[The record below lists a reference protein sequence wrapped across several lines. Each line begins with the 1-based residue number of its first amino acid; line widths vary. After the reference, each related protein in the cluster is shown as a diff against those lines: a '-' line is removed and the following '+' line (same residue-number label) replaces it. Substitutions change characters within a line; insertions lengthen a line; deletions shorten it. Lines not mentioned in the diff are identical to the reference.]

1 MILSLSR
8 RVQRLAQQRL
18 VALSFTNAMGFGL
31 ITGQTIYLVALMYGA
46 SDTQM
51 GLLYA
56 APFVTTLASVFV
68 PALLNKHETTA
79 IWSRFWWLR
88 SIFCI
93 GYFALPW
100 MLFSNA
106 RVWIFVLLYYLFMT
120 TRAFGMAG
128 YFTVFRAISPP
139 RENASLMARTLLS
152 GQVGVLLAQ
161 IIAFAV
167 LTSNAAGTEQRNLF
181 ALLTLGALFNFI
193 TAFLIGKLPQTGYL
207 MGGSM
212 RGLARTAGEIL
223 RQQPYREVALVTAFQ
238 SAMMVFAGYLI
249 SYLRNVGGFSSSE
262 IFLFTLV
269 SVFGSMAMSNLL
281 RQTGHRIQARVILF
295 ASHAAL
301 LVMSLAW
308 ALMRLLP
315 GCETSR
321 AFVCILYSLSA
332 FCLTAATTVNLQL
345 RTGRLPTHR
354 SVEHSIIYDMAQV
367 AGAVAAIGLARLALI
382 PVFSPAYVLHPYSLT
397 FLLWALT
404 CALVCLLTT
413 RMQSTRGG
421 GLLEEL
427 GVLLPS
433 SIFTIIRAHRL
444 DQDDNFIR
452 RQLAMEGLLQSPNP
466 ASRELILEHLRSPDV
481 GIRGSCIRVLM
492 GYPLDEAL
500 PALLDEAASPFSPL
514 RSEAVTAIGFSGKPD
529 ILPALWTVWETASP
543 DIRAALVK
551 SMLRLGETLP
561 DDRIA
566 EVWNACP
573 SLKRTDILIGLAVTQ
588 RTRLLLE
595 LLGEELA
602 LRPDPYRS
610 RMLYG
615 ITAASAGLRE
625 SMFEVFT
632 EEDRRPG
639 SGLDA
644 ITANIETPWPPV
656 PTQDACRQLIEA
668 GDYAGLT
675 ARLRAILDQPW
686 VVAYDRS
693 TALGTLFILLLT
705 LGDDFTAS
713 LSNRTHPPRAQSDQA
728 PRPA

>member
-18 VALSFTNAMGFGL
+18 VALSFTNAMGFSF
-31 ITGQTIYLVALMYGA
+31 ITGQTIYLVALLYGA
-46 SDTQM
+46 NDTQM

-56 APFVTTLASVFV
+56 APFLTTLASAFV

-88 SIFCI
+88 SVFCI

-100 MLFSNA
+100 VLFPTA
-106 RVWIFVLLYYLFMT
+106 RVWIFVLLYFLFMT
-120 TRAFGMAG
+120 ARAFGMSG
-128 YFTVFRAISPP
+128 YFTVFRALSPP
-139 RENASLMARTLLS
+139 RENASLMARTLFA

-161 IIAFAV
+161 SIAFAV

-181 ALLTLGALFNFI
+181 ALLAIGAIFNFI

-223 RQQPYREVALVTAFQ
+223 RMPSYREVALVTAFQ

-249 SYLRNVGGFSSSE
+249 SYLHNVAGFSSSE
-262 IFLFTLV
+262 IFFFTLV
-269 SVFGSMAMSNLL
+269 SVLSSMAMSNLL

-295 ASHAAL
+295 ASHASL
-301 LVMSLAW
+301 LVMSLTW
-308 ALMRLLP
+308 ALIRLLP
-315 GCETSR
+315 GCETNR
-321 AFVCILYSLSA
+321 MFICILYSLSA
-332 FCLTAATTVNLQL
+332 FCLTAVTTENLQL
-345 RTGRLPTHR
+345 RTGRLPAQR

-367 AGAVAAIGLARLALI
+367 AGAVAAIGLARLAVI
-382 PVFSPAYVLHPYSLT
+382 PAFSPAYILHAYSLT

-404 CALVCLLTT
+404 CAMVCLLAT
-413 RMQSTRGG
+413 RMHSSRSG
-421 GLLEEL
+421 GLLAEL

-500 PALLDEAASPFSPL
+500 PALLDEASSPFSLL
-514 RSEAVTAIGFSGKPD
+514 RSEAITAIGFSGNRGM
-529 ILPALWTVWETASP
+529 LPALWTIWNDAAP
-543 DIRAALVK
+543 DIRAVLVK
-551 SMLRLGETLP
+551 SMLRLGEPMP

-566 EVWNACP
+566 EAWNACP
-573 SLKRTDILIGLAVTQ
+573 PLKRADILIGLAVTR
-588 RTRLLLE
+588 RTHLLLE

-615 ITAASAGLRE
+615 ITAAAAGLRE

-632 EEDRRPG
+632 EDDRRPG
-639 SGLDA
+639 GGLDA
-644 ITANIETPWPPV
+644 ITANVETPWPSA
-656 PTQDACRQLIEA
+656 PTKEDCRKLIEA

-675 ARLRAILDQPW
+675 SRLRAIRDQPW
-686 VVAYDRS
+686 VMAYDRS
-693 TALGTLFILLLT
+693 TALGTIFVLLLD
-705 LGDDFTAS
+705 LGGEFRLTED
-713 LSNRTHPPRAQSDQA
+713 N
-728 PRPA
+728 